1 MAVMIGVTRMTGCCC
16 HPRRRRLGDGGHD
29 GEGGIQ
35 SGGLRRPAPSFSSL
49 LGNPVKKS
57 IVFRFIPSAAPF
69 TLPRP
74 TPVALRY
81 CLCFSGFPSP
91 QSSQPMAVRT
101 GVTRMTARL
110 SSLPMAVRTGV
121 TRMTARRAARMTC
134 VFFCCHSRA
143 CSGIQRN
150 KGNHLGHLH
159 INRKV
164 ARGRPFGSNIMQ
176 GV

>member
-1 MAVMIGVTRMTGCCC
+1 MIGVTRMTARCC

-81 CLCFSGFPSP
+81 CLCSSGFPSP

-101 GVTRMTARL
+101 GVTRMT
-110 SSLPMAVRTGV
+110 G
-121 TRMTARRAARMTC
+121 C
-134 VFFCCHSRA
+134 CCHPR
-143 CSGIQRN
+143 RRR
-150 KGNHLGHLH
+150 LGGE
-159 INRKV
+159 NDGGEV